1 VARLRIFL
9 AGLVALISIAAA
21 PSAAAYNPF
30 GGVCKNAPQSPACQQ
45 NASQNNK
52 PTNPVVNIIHTAAD
66 LIAAVAGVAAV
77 IVIII
82 SGFQFVT
89 AGGASPGQRSG
100 DPNKIK
106 SARAALTGAIIG
118 LVVVVLAWTLVTFV
132 TDRFIG

>member
-1 VARLRIFL
+1 
-9 AGLVALISIAAA
+9 
-21 PSAAAYNPF
+21 
-30 GGVCKNAPQSPACQQ
+30 
-45 NASQNNK
+45 
-52 PTNPVVNIIHTAAD
+52 VNIIHTAAD